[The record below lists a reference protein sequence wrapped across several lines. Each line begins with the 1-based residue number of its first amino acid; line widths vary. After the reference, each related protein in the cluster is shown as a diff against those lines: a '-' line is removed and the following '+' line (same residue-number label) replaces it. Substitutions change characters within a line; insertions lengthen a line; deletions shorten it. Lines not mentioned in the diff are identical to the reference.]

1 MKKLVTILAF
11 TFLLSS
17 FVYAQETIV
26 LESINITPRDTTVII
41 GDEIQF
47 TAVVTDTSDAV
58 VDTAVSWSVEG
69 GIGTIT
75 EDGEFTAET
84 AGEGYIFAEIG
95 DFADSVIVTVN
106 TEEDAGDVEFV
117 ISSIEI
123 KPSNAELEV
132 GETLKFKAEVIDT
145 SGQEVEVDV
154 TWFVVDTLI
163 GTIDNKGNF
172 TAVAVGETK
181 VSVSYEEFSDTAAVT
196 VTSDTSSS
204 SGELNTIDFIR
215 VLPNGNETQFGST
228 ISEGGTRTLG
238 GMPSPLNIL
247 NGGKLTFP
255 ENSISENITITIRLP
270 EFANTSGQE
279 ATFGDSIVMAVT
291 FEVSVND
298 SVISPFYF
306 DTPIELSLPYKRG
319 LMSNLGIEPED
330 LSMFFVTNSGS
341 LDSAGITDVA
351 VDTANNKITGLIV
364 HFSTIAVAPKPSQPG
379 DVTSIGD
386 SEPASKPESFTLD
399 QNYPNP
405 FNPETTISFDVPRS
419 SFVSLKIYSILGQEV
434 KTLVSGHKAVG
445 KNTVKWDGTNNNGIK
460 VNSGIYIYRL
470 NAEGVTFTRKMVLV
484 K

>member
-1 MKKLVTILAF
+1 MKKIVTILIC

-17 FVYAQETIV
+17 FAYAQEAIV
-26 LESINITPRDTTVII
+26 LESVNVTPGDTTVNI

-58 VDTAVSWSVEG
+58 VDTTVSWSVEG

-84 AGEGYIFAEIG
+84 AGEGYVFAVIG
-95 DFADSVIVTVN
+95 DLADSVIVTVN
-106 TEEDAGDVEFV
+106 TAEDTGAVEFV

-123 KPSNAELEV
+123 NPSSAELEV
-132 GETLKFKAEVIDT
+132 GETLKFKAEVKDT
-145 SGQEVEVDV
+145 SDQEVDVDV
-154 TWFVVDTLI
+154 TWGVGDTLI
-163 GTIDNKGNF
+163 GNMDNKGNF

-181 VSVSYEEFSDTAAVT
+181 VTVSYEEFSDTATVT
-196 VTSDTSSS
+196 VTDDTT
-204 SGELNTIDFIR
+204 SGSQDLNTIDFIR
-215 VLPNGNETQFGST
+215 VLPNGNETKFGNT
-228 ISEGGTRTLG
+228 ISEGDTKTLG

-255 ENSISENITITIRLP
+255 ENSLSENITITIKLP
-270 EFANTSGQE
+270 SFANASGQDV
-279 ATFGDSIVMAVT
+279 TFGDSIVMALT

-298 SVISPFYF
+298 SVISPFDF
-306 DTPIELSLPYKRG
+306 DTPIELTLPFKRG

-330 LSMFFVTNSGS
+330 LSMFFVSESGS
-341 LDSAGITDVA
+341 LESAGITDIA
-351 VDTANNKITGLIV
+351 VDTANNKITGLIA
-364 HFSTIAVAPKPSQPG
+364 HFSTIAVAPKASQPG

-386 SEPASKPESFTLD
+386 SDPASNPKVFTLH

-419 SFVSLKIYSILGQEV
+419 SFVSLKIYNILGQEV
-434 KTLVSGHKAVG
+434 KTLVNGHKDAA